1 MNNETERPTW
11 EQIFPPL
18 TDGFFTVLRRELA
31 DGYPEYFGEA
41 DNVLDILIAHFG
53 YGRRIG
59 VFWDMFKDNPH
70 VPISSRIA
78 AATYLVYGHSWQRLY
93 TSLTAE
99 YNPINNYK
107 MSESGKD
114 TRGNTGTQSTTT
126 THEHND
132 TETPDLTRTSNG
144 TNDSSGGLYG
154 FNSAESVPSDTTMGK
169 SSSTDKQSGTVSRT
183 GNEITSNTR
192 TDNLTETAEHMFT
205 REGNIGVTTS
215 QQMIESEIELRK
227 KQFYNI
233 VFNDII
239 NYVCLHVY

>member
-11 EQIFPPL
+11 EQMFNPL
-18 TDGFFTVLRRELA
+18 TNGFFTVLRGEIGDA
-31 DGYPEYFGEA
+31 YPEYFYDET
-41 DNVLDILIAHFG
+41 VLNILITQIG

-59 VFWDMFKDNPH
+59 VLWDMFKDAH
-70 VPISSRIA
+70 EVPLPSVIA
-78 AATYLVYGHSWQRLY
+78 AAAFAVYNKSWQRLY
-93 TSLTAE
+93 TALTSE
-99 YNPINNYK
+99 YNPINNYN
-107 MSESGKD
+107 MHESGTD
-114 TRGNTGTQSTTT
+114 TRGNNGTQSTTT
-126 THEHND
+126 THEHSD

-154 FNSAESVPSDTTMGK
+154 FNSVNSVPSDATTGK
-169 SSSTDKQSGTVSRT
+169 STSTDKQSGTVSRT
-183 GNEITSNTR
+183 GNESTSNTR
-192 TDNLTETAEHMFT
+192 TDNLTETTEHTFT

-233 VFNDII
+233 VFRDII

>member
-18 TDGFFTVLRRELA
+18 TNGFFTALRGEIGDL
-31 DGYPEYFGEA
+31 YPEYFDDET
-41 DNVLDILIAHFG
+41 VLNILITQIG

-59 VFWDMFKDNPH
+59 VFWDMFKYAH
-70 VPISSRIA
+70 EVPLPAVIA
-78 AATYLVYGHSWQRLY
+78 AGVFAVYNKSWQRLY
-93 TSLTAE
+93 TALTSE

-107 MSESGKD
+107 MQESGTD
-114 TRGNTGTQSTTT
+114 TRGNKGTQSTTT
-126 THEHND
+126 THEYSD

-154 FNSAESVPSDTTMGK
+154 FNSAESVPSDTTAGK

-183 GNEITSNTR
+183 GNEGTSNTR
-192 TDNLTETAEHMFT
+192 TDNLTETTEHTFT

-233 VFNDII
+233 VFKDII
-239 NYVCLHVY
+239 NYACLHIY